1 MPYLSTN
8 GRRMRGI
15 KEKVPYPST
24 GGRGMRGGALGG
36 ASAEVGGDE
45 GVRPGTM
52 AGRQSRGRGST
63 AWEYG
68 RSAKT
73 GMRTTTARD

>member
-1 MPYLSTN
+1 MPYPSTD

-45 GVRPGTM
+45 DNDGQGL
-52 AGRQSRGRGST
+52 
-63 AWEYG
+63 
-68 RSAKT
+68 
-73 GMRTTTARD
+73 